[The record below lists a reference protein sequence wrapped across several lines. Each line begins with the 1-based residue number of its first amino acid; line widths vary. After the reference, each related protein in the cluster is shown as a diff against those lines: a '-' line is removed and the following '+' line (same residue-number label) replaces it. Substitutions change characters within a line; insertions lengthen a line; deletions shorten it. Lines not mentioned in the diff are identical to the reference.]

1 MVKSFFLFFCFQH
14 DDYLLFSL
22 SRKSILD
29 FSSIA
34 RQRRKRI
41 KLRTITTANFPSIRL
56 MQNLWRE
63 FSSNCFL
70 QFYNYCRFNSLLA
83 FVAPTFKQLD
93 EERSKKVE
101 KIRLHLFQQLSPSL
115 ESFFRCADKSENPFD
130 SETFSEQQSFFFVS
144 LAVLTKQLSQHVVIS
159 STACLPTTFST

>member
-1 MVKSFFLFFCFQH
+1 MVKSFFFSSSASNTTTICFF
-14 DDYLLFSL
+14 L
-22 SRKSILD
+22 SPANRFWI
-29 FSSIA
+29 FPSIA

-83 FVAPTFKQLD
+83 FVAATFRQLD
-93 EERSKKVE
+93 EDTSKKVE

-115 ESFFRCADKSENPFD
+115 ESFFFD
-130 SETFSEQQSFFFVS
+130 ALISRKIHSTVKLSPNNKVSFLS
-144 LAVLTKQLSQHVVIS
+144 LSL
-159 STACLPTTFST
+159 F